1 MIMMEDKKTF
11 IKLDKGFESWR
22 WFKDKK
28 TLVVYIYLLASAN
41 LEAKEEFRE
50 TVGRGSL
57 LTNNASIA
65 YDCGLTI
72 QNVRAALT
80 NLQKSG
86 DITREYRNHY
96 QIITVADFDS
106 RIID

>member
-1 MIMMEDKKTF
+1 MKDNTAY
-11 IKLDKGFESWR
+11 IKLDKGFENWK
-22 WFKDKK
+22 WFKDRK
-28 TLVVYIYLLASAN
+28 TLVVYLYLLSTAN
-41 LEAKEEFRE
+41 LETQEVFRE
-50 TVGRGSL
+50 TVHRGSL

-86 DITREYRNHY
+86 EITREYKNHY
-96 QIITVADFDS
+96 QIITVTDFDS
-106 RIID
+106 HIAE